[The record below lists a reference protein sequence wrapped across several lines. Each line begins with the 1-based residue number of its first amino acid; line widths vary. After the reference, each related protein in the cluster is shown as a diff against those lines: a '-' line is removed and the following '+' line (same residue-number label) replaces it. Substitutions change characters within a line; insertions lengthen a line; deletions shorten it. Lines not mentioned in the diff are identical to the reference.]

1 MRKAL
6 IVTGLAAAA
15 LFGGV
20 ACSGTASADDGSS
33 DQTVIVNQSNSQS
46 AGSTN
51 CAPASLLAQFP
62 WLPVPACP

>member
-6 IVTGLAAAA
+6 IITGLAVAG

-33 DQTVIVNQSNSQS
+33 DQTVVVNQSNSQS
-46 AGSTN
+46 SGSVD
-51 CAPASLLAQFP
+51 CAPASLLAVFP
-62 WLPVPACP
+62 WLPVPACQ

>member
-6 IVTGLAAAA
+6 IITGLAAAA

-20 ACSGTASADDGSS
+20 ACSGTASADDGS
-33 DQTVIVNQSNSQS
+33 DQTVVINQSNSQS
-46 AGSTN
+46 AGSVD

-62 WLPVPACP
+62 WLPVPACQ

>member
-20 ACSGTASADDGSS
+20 ACSGTASADES
-33 DQTVIVNQSNSQS
+33 DQTVVVNQSNSQTSGS
-46 AGSTN
+46 AD
-51 CAPASLLAQFP
+51 CAPASLLAAFP
-62 WLPVPACP
+62 WLPVPACS